1 MDTAIDG
8 FTIIQSA
15 VQFTFYILT
24 TNCMIDAPF
33 KIIIK
38 IFRKIFPFCFL
49 CTLQNYLQFFPSGK
63 AASAGEMNLTIPPEN
78 TSVPLASDG
87 EKGCESCHST
97 VSSRWVSWGPAHDHC
112 RLCGHCYVYWR
123 KYGGLKLPTRWG
135 KE

>member
-1 MDTAIDG
+1 MLLLKLLK
-8 FTIIQSA
+8 FS
-15 VQFTFYILT
+15 
-24 TNCMIDAPF
+24 TNFFA
-33 KIIIK
+33 
-38 IFRKIFPFCFL
+38 
-49 CTLQNYLQFFPSGK
+49 LQNFLQFFPSGK

-78 TSVPLASDG
+78 TSVPPASDG

-135 KE
+135 KEREVTCEGMNELYRAILTQYV